1 MTYVYIIARGA
12 ESSKCLG
19 GSRSVWLGQ
28 YLPSQVV
35 MCRVSLLFLA
45 SNACRKS
52 KVGLNSNLGW

>member
-12 ESSKCLG
+12 ESNERLG

-35 MCRVSLLFLA
+35 MRRVSLLF
-45 SNACRKS
+45 
-52 KVGLNSNLGW
+52 